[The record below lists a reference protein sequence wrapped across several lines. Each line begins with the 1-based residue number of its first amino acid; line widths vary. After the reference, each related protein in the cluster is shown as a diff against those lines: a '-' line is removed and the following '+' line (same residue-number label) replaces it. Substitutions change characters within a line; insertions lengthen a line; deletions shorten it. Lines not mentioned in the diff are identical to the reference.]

1 MTTFID
7 TNIIVYLLQESSPF
21 HDWAKNAVA
30 NADPP
35 IIASDIVYSELS
47 IGMADIAETDAA
59 ISNLAIER
67 LPFSND
73 ALFLAGRAYKKHCEN
88 GGSKSNVLSDFLIGA
103 QAQAEEAPLLTNDVK
118 NYKSYFP
125 AVVLIKPPKVT

>member
-7 TNIIVYLLQESSPF
+7 TNVIVYLLTEDSPF
-21 HDWAKNAVA
+21 HAWAKEAVA
-30 NADPP
+30 TADPP

-47 IGMADIAETDAA
+47 IGMAGIAETDAA
-59 ISNLAIER
+59 ISDLAIER

-73 ALFLAGRAYKKHCEN
+73 ALFLTGRAYKKHCEN

-103 QAQAEEAPLLTNDVK
+103 QAQSEDAPLLTNDIK

-125 AVVLIKPPKVT
+125 AVVLIKPPKP